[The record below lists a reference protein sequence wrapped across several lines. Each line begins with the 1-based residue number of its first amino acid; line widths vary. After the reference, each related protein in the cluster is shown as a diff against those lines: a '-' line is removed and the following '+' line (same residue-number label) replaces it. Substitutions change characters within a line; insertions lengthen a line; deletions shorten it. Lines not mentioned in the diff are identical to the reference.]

1 MRAVWLGPK
10 GATLPFEW
18 SYVQWAVTLAMIPAG
33 VLIVAGIIALAGLV
47 IIGHPPWF
55 ALPFGLIYGA
65 PAAIYGAIRVMRGV
79 DYNEPLRHKIAT
91 ACDEFGRQSRQ
102 SAETVTHWQMPWPNL
117 HELPDSAERQL
128 RVDQSA
134 GECGSTGRGAV
145 R

>member
-1 MRAVWLGPK
+1 
-10 GATLPFEW
+10 
-18 SYVQWAVTLAMIPAG
+18 MIPAG